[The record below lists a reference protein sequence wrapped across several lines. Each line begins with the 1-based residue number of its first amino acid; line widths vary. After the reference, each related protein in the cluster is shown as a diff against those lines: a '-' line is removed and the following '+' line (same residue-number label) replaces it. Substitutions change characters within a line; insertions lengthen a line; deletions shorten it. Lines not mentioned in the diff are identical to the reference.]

1 MATTPNLGLTL
12 LEIGQKDKE
21 TTINDNFAKIDG
33 GGTSGG
39 PTSFARYL
47 GDLATDPAPT
57 AAMVGARYFNTTNN
71 VFRTL
76 RNATTWVNG

>member
-12 LEIGQKDKE
+12 LEIGQKNKE
-21 TTINDNFAKIDG
+21 TAINDALTLID
-33 GGTSGG
+33 TSVQSRG
-39 PTSFARYL
+39 RYL
-47 GDLATDPAPT
+47 GDLAADPAPS
-57 AAMVGARYFNTTNN
+57 AALVGARYFNTTSS